1 MEEKNYNFNMED
13 VTASQDYSLDDILNE
28 YRSGLEELSRY
39 EEKLPES
46 RPLVLS
52 SDGDFGG
59 HSSISSLD
67 QMMEEGTEEAENKH
81 SGETENEFSGAWEDT
96 SHAPAESERTIS
108 EYELRALV
116 DSDEREAYA
125 SADIDFELG
134 DEENSGEEYGGDE
147 PPVAK
152 RDPKRRRKHKPSG
165 KRELLSPL
173 VALLALMTNKRS
185 VRVKADAELPTA
197 DDEDANIPEMPA
209 EKAVKLY
216 SRQLKSLLFRARVS
230 IAVSIVM
237 LYITFAAYSFL
248 PLFGALKGPVGASL
262 TLMIMLLTVMVCG
275 LDVLAAGI
283 LNLVRLRPG
292 YETLVALSCIFAL
305 GDAAAIAAM
314 RTADFGLPFC
324 AISAISMSLCILGN
338 YFCCKGL
345 RYGFKVA
352 GSKTAL
358 CVTSEQGISG
368 KGSAMFKSGRGVKGF
383 IRRSEES
390 DAGEY
395 VFGTLAPIIIVAA
408 LIFSLL
414 AAFVQKQ
421 GDSFIHCLSAMLA
434 CSAVFSGGLCF
445 AHPFAVTAQ
454 KLYSSGGAIC
464 GWGGVR
470 DIGKSR
476 GVIITDGDIFPGD
489 SVSVSSIRV
498 LQNVSSDKVISYTG
512 SVIAASG
519 NGLAPSFTELIRRN
533 GYSLCRV
540 ENFTPHEGGGLTAVV
555 NGENL
560 MVGNSGFMNLM
571 GIRVPQK
578 MANRNTIFT
587 AISGELCGL
596 FDIDYKPLPSV
607 QDALGELLRS
617 GSEAVFAL
625 RDFNM
630 TPDALRNKFHVSGDG
645 FSLPSYPERYR
656 ISGIVPAEDNPIS
669 AVIAREG
676 MVPVVEV
683 SKRGRRLYYCIM
695 AASGLAA
702 VGSVLGLLL
711 MFFACW
717 AGQFMW
723 AHAAKA
729 ALIMLLWLIPHVL
742 MDLWLRR

>member
-1 MEEKNYNFNMED
+1 MEEKNYNLNMED
-13 VTASQDYSLDDILNE
+13 ETASQSFSLDDILNE
-28 YRSGLEELSRY
+28 YRLGNEENAPAAEELGSS
-39 EEKLPES
+39 KPI
-46 RPLVLS
+46 VLE
-52 SDGDFGG
+52 DTGEPGC
-59 HSSISSLD
+59 HSSISSV
-67 QMMEEGTEEAENKH
+67 EELMDESAA
-81 SGETENEFSGAWEDT
+81 GE
-96 SHAPAESERTIS
+96 ESESEKAIS
-108 EYELRALV
+108 EYEIQALV

-125 SADIDFELG
+125 SADIDYELG
-134 DEENSGEEYGGDE
+134 DEEDSGEEFAGNRA
-147 PPVAK
+147 PVAK
-152 RDPKRRRKHKPSG
+152 RDPRRRPKSKHVG
-165 KRELLSPL
+165 KKEFLSPI
-173 VALLALMTNKRS
+173 VALLALMTDKRS
-185 VRVKADAELPTA
+185 LRAKADGEIPTA
-197 DDEDANIPEMPA
+197 DDADANVPEMAP

-216 SRQLKSLLFRARVS
+216 SRQLNSILFRARVS
-230 IAVSIVM
+230 AAISIVM

-305 GDAAAIAAM
+305 GDSIAIAVM
-314 RTADFGLPFC
+314 RTSDFGLPFC
-324 AISAISMSLCILGN
+324 AIAAVSMSLSIIGN

-345 RYGFKVA
+345 RYGFKSA
-352 GSKTAL
+352 GSKAAI
-358 CVTSEQGISG
+358 CVTAEKGISG

-383 IRRSEES
+383 IRRSEEA

-395 VFGTLAPIIIVAA
+395 VFGTLSPIIIVAA
-408 LIFSLL
+408 IIFSLL
-414 AAFVQKQ
+414 AAFVRN
-421 GDSFIHCLSAMLA
+421 GAETFIHSLSAMLA
-434 CSAVFSGGLCF
+434 CSAVFSGGICF

-454 KLYSSGGAIC
+454 KLYTSGGAIC
-464 GWGGVR
+464 GWGGIR

-476 GVIITDGDIFPGD
+476 GVIITDADIFPGD
-489 SVSVSSIRV
+489 SVSISSIRV
-498 LQNVSSDKVISYTG
+498 LPNVGSDKVISYTG
-512 SVIAASG
+512 SVIGASG
-519 NGLAPSFTELIRRN
+519 NGLAHCFTELIRRN
-533 GYSLCRV
+533 GYSICRV

-560 MVGNSGFMNLM
+560 MVGNAGFMNLM

-596 FDIDYKPLPSV
+596 FDIEYKPLPSV

-617 GSEAVFAL
+617 GNDAVFAL

-645 FSLPSYPERYR
+645 FNLPSYPERYR

-669 AVIAREG
+669 AVITREG

-683 SKRGRRLYYCIM
+683 SKRGRRLYYCVM
-695 AASGLAA
+695 AAAAIAA

-729 ALIMLLWLIPHVL
+729 AIIMLLWLVPNIL
-742 MDLWLRR
+742 IGLWLKR